1 MTPAKV
7 DEIKKWQNMQ
17 TFWSHMFNWHV
28 NCTIDSYSFRF
39 YIIYTIILYYILPFF
54 KLKNGAGT

>member
-7 DEIKKWQNMQ
+7 DEIKSDKNML

-28 NCTIDSYSFRF
+28 NCTLDSYSFRF
-39 YIIYTIILYYILPFF
+39 YIIYTIILYYILPF
-54 KLKNGAGT
+54 LS